1 MPKKKGEGKEID
13 GEKGEREE
21 GEQRERERKRVRRGR
36 GVSEGLVVGH
46 YLSIAMKRW
55 RSVLDAGGSL
65 FRLTLRAFFRRPIRR

>member
-1 MPKKKGEGKEID
+1 MTRYKYRAKKKKKKEKKSMA
-13 GEKGEREE
+13 KGEYEE
-21 GEQRERERKRVRRGR
+21 GEEREGGR
-36 GVSEGLVVGH
+36 EGVNEGLVVGH